1 MTKALF
7 INGSPRKNGN
17 TSQLLKRAM
26 DGAREAGA
34 EVELVN
40 LYDRNLNYKGCMSC
54 FACKI
59 KGGKKGVCSFKDDLL
74 PILQKAVEADV
85 LVCGSPNY
93 CGYPSAALRAFME
106 RMEFPAVNYS
116 DYSKPVVLKRICS
129 ATIYTMNCPN
139 EEVYRQM
146 NYHVLMDSAAQQ
158 LGVFGPTEILYS
170 YDTYQ
175 FSNYD
180 CYESDAD
187 RELSAAKG
195 GIHALTH
202 ALAVSLAGKV
212 RVNSISPG
220 WIDTAYT
227 VYEGPDAIQ
236 QPVGRVGNPLDIANM
251 VLYLCSDKAGFITGE
266 NICIDGGMTKQMI
279 YHGDCGWTLKQTDK

>member
-1 MTKALF
+1 MVKALF

-17 TSQLLKRAM
+17 TAQLLKRAM
-26 DGAREAGA
+26 DGAKEAGA

-54 FACKI
+54 FACKL

-74 PILQKAVEADV
+74 PILQKAVETDV

-116 DYSKPVVLKRICS
+116 DYSKPTVMKRIHS

-139 EEVYRQM
+139 EDIYRQM
-146 NYHVLMDSAAQQ
+146 HYDVLMDNAAQQ
-158 LGVFGPTEILYS
+158 LGAFGPTEILRS

-175 FSNYD
+175 FQNYD
-180 CYESDAD
+180 RYDAATFSEAHKAEVRDSQFPKDMESAF
-187 RELSAAKG
+187 ELGVRLVENASA
-195 GIHALTH
+195 
-202 ALAVSLAGKV
+202 
-212 RVNSISPG
+212 
-220 WIDTAYT
+220 
-227 VYEGPDAIQ
+227 EQ
-236 QPVGRVGNPLDIANM
+236 
-251 VLYLCSDKAGFITGE
+251 
-266 NICIDGGMTKQMI
+266 
-279 YHGDCGWTLKQTDK
+279 

>member
-17 TSQLLKRAM
+17 TAQLLKRAM

-40 LYDRNLNYKGCMSC
+40 LYDRSLNYKGCMSC

-59 KGGKKGVCSFKDDLL
+59 KGGKKGICSFKDELL

-93 CGYPSAALRAFME
+93 CSYPSAALRAFME
-106 RMEFPAVNYS
+106 RMVFPTVNYS
-116 DYSKPVVLKRICS
+116 DYYKPIVLKRIHS

-139 EEVYRQM
+139 DDVYR
-146 NYHVLMDSAAQQ
+146 HVLMDCSAQQ
-158 LGVFGPTEILYS
+158 LGVFGPTEILCS

-175 FSNYD
+175 FPNYD
-180 CYESDAD
+180 RYDAAAFDKQHKAEVHD
-187 RELSAAKG
+187 RQFPQDLEKAFELGVKLVKRAE
-195 GIHALTH
+195 
-202 ALAVSLAGKV
+202 GK
-212 RVNSISPG
+212 
-220 WIDTAYT
+220 D
-227 VYEGPDAIQ
+227 
-236 QPVGRVGNPLDIANM
+236 
-251 VLYLCSDKAGFITGE
+251 
-266 NICIDGGMTKQMI
+266 
-279 YHGDCGWTLKQTDK
+279 

>member
-1 MTKALF
+1 MVKALF

-17 TSQLLKRAM
+17 TAQLLKRAM

-54 FACKI
+54 FACKL
-59 KGGKKGVCSFKDDLL
+59 KGGKKGVCSFKDDLQ

-116 DYSKPVVLKRICS
+116 DYSNPVVLKRICS

-146 NYHVLMDSAAQQ
+146 NYPILMDTSAKQ
-158 LGVFGPTEILYS
+158 LATEILCS

-180 CYESDAD
+180 RYDAATFSEAHKAEVRETQFPIDLEKAYE
-187 RELSAAKG
+187 L
-195 GIHALTH
+195 
-202 ALAVSLAGKV
+202 GKRLV
-212 RVNSISPG
+212 KKCTEV
-220 WIDTAYT
+220 
-227 VYEGPDAIQ
+227 
-236 QPVGRVGNPLDIANM
+236 
-251 VLYLCSDKAGFITGE
+251 
-266 NICIDGGMTKQMI
+266 
-279 YHGDCGWTLKQTDK
+279 

>member
-1 MTKALF
+1 MVKALF

-17 TSQLLKRAM
+17 TAQLLKRAM

-40 LYDRNLNYKGCMSC
+40 LYDRSLNYKGCMSC
-54 FACKI
+54 FACKL
-59 KGGKKGVCSFKDDLL
+59 KGGKKGVCSFKDDLQ

-116 DYSKPVVLKRICS
+116 DNSKPVVLKRICS

-139 EEVYRQM
+139 EEVHRQM
-146 NYHVLMDSAAQQ
+146 NYPTLMDTSAQQ
-158 LGVFGPTEILYS
+158 LGVFGPTEILCS

-180 CYESDAD
+180 RYDAATFSEAHKAEVRDKQFPIDLEKAYE
-187 RELSAAKG
+187 L
-195 GIHALTH
+195 
-202 ALAVSLAGKV
+202 GKRLV
-212 RVNSISPG
+212 KKCK
-220 WIDTAYT
+220 
-227 VYEGPDAIQ
+227 E
-236 QPVGRVGNPLDIANM
+236 
-251 VLYLCSDKAGFITGE
+251 E
-266 NICIDGGMTKQMI
+266 
-279 YHGDCGWTLKQTDK
+279 

>member
-17 TSQLLKRAM
+17 TAQLLKRAM
-26 DGAREAGA
+26 DGAKEAGA

-40 LYDRNLNYKGCMSC
+40 LYDRSLNYKGCMSC

-59 KGGKKGVCSFKDDLL
+59 KGGKKGVCSFKDDLQ

-116 DYSKPVVLKRICS
+116 DYSKLVVLKRICS

-146 NYHVLMDSAAQQ
+146 NYPILMDNAARQ
-158 LGVFGPTEILYS
+158 LGVFGPTEILRS

-175 FSNYD
+175 FPKYD
-180 CYESDAD
+180 RYDAATFD
-187 RELSAAKG
+187 EVHKAE
-195 GIHALTH
+195 
-202 ALAVSLAGKV
+202 V
-212 RVNSISPG
+212 RSTQFP
-220 WIDTAYT
+220 ID
-227 VYEGPDAIQ
+227 
-236 QPVGRVGNPLDIANM
+236 L
-251 VLYLCSDKAGFITGE
+251 DKAYELGKHLVGLAE
-266 NICIDGGMTKQMI
+266 
-279 YHGDCGWTLKQTDK
+279 TDTSLDK

>member
-1 MTKALF
+1 MKALF

-17 TSQLLKRAM
+17 TAQLLKRAM

-54 FACKI
+54 FACKL
-59 KGGKKGVCSFKDDLL
+59 KGGKKGVCSFKDDLQ

-106 RMEFPAVNYS
+106 RMEFPTVNYS

-146 NYHVLMDSAAQQ
+146 NYPILMDTSAKQ
-158 LGVFGPTEILYS
+158 LAVFGPTEILCS

-180 CYESDAD
+180 RYDAATFSEAHKAEVRETQFPIDLEKAYE
-187 RELSAAKG
+187 L
-195 GIHALTH
+195 
-202 ALAVSLAGKV
+202 GKRLV
-212 RVNSISPG
+212 KKCTEV
-220 WIDTAYT
+220 
-227 VYEGPDAIQ
+227 
-236 QPVGRVGNPLDIANM
+236 
-251 VLYLCSDKAGFITGE
+251 
-266 NICIDGGMTKQMI
+266 
-279 YHGDCGWTLKQTDK
+279 

>member
-1 MTKALF
+1 MKALF

-17 TSQLLKRAM
+17 TAQLLKRAM

-40 LYDRNLNYKGCMSC
+40 LYDRSMNYKGCMSC
-54 FACKI
+54 FACKL
-59 KGGKKGVCSFKDDLL
+59 KGGKKGVCSFKDDLQ

-106 RMEFPAVNYS
+106 RMEFPAVNYF

-146 NYHVLMDSAAQQ
+146 NYPILMDTSAKQ
-158 LGVFGPTEILYS
+158 LAVFGPTEILCS

-180 CYESDAD
+180 RYDAATFSEAHKAEV
-187 RELSAAKG
+187 RETQFL
-195 GIHALTH
+195 
-202 ALAVSLAGKV
+202 
-212 RVNSISPG
+212 
-220 WIDTAYT
+220 IDLEK
-227 VYEGPDAIQ
+227 VYELGKRLVA
-236 QPVGRVGNPLDIANM
+236 
-251 VLYLCSDKAGFITGE
+251 KAKE
-266 NICIDGGMTKQMI
+266 
-279 YHGDCGWTLKQTDK
+279 